1 VPRGFETSAH
11 PLILGA
17 GFQRSVLEVAAPR
30 ARWHAGALA
39 CALSRGPVPRTSP
52 LTSELPCVQG
62 NTQAGPMPGG
72 KGPGLHKRQKAPAA
86 NRASSSGGMF
96 KASAMRAAQVSEAAP
111 KQARRTTGSGT
122 QGDARGRTG
131 GTAARGTG
139 GKRTRSPSE
148 EQLSDASQAE
158 GTQAAGDDGAGA
170 RGEEVRVRGVVRAHT
185 HTQLPIASTCVLRLR
200 ALPEPQ
206 LRADEVTT
214 PCMAHASSCRC
225 CATSLTLRHR

>member
-1 VPRGFETSAH
+1 MC
-11 PLILGA
+11 
-17 GFQRSVLEVAAPR
+17 R
-30 ARWHAGALA
+30 ATHKLVQCQGQSINLLLFLQKQNLA
-39 CALSRGPVPRTSP
+39 TAITPNTPNSYRYIPVWARYSP
-52 LTSELPCVQG
+52 HT
-62 NTQAGPMPGG
+62 
-72 KGPGLHKRQKAPAA
+72 KGPGLPKRKPSAA
-86 NRASSSGGMF
+86 KASSSGGTF
-96 KASAMRAAQVSEAAP
+96 KAAALRAAKVAVAAD
-111 KQARRTTGSGT
+111 KQASRTTGSGT

-131 GTAARGTG
+131 GTAARGAG